1 MIEVNLLPK
10 ELRKPARKVN
20 IELPDV
26 KFVPIAIGLVALI
39 IFIQL
44 ALSFTVNAKRRRVVE
59 LEKKWSDL
67 RPKKEEVLV
76 IDRQVN
82 ALGDRLNSISD
93 IKKTSVSWARKLNA
107 LSDSLIPGMWL
118 TSLTV
123 EDDSGR
129 RYLSIRGNISS
140 FWKDETAMIG
150 KFMKTLKENRSFAK
164 DFEEIKL
171 DTIQQKT
178 VKDSEVMDFSI
189 KCYFE
194 KTG

>member
-10 ELRKPARKVN
+10 ELRKPARRVN

-44 ALSFTVNAKRRRVVE
+44 MLSIAVNTKRHRVVA
-59 LEKKWSDL
+59 LAKKWHDL
-67 RPKKEEVLV
+67 KPKKAEALLM
-76 IDRQVN
+76 DKQVN
-82 ALGDRLNSISD
+82 ALSDRLNSISD
-93 IKKTSVSWARKLNA
+93 IKETSVSWARKLNA
-107 LSDSLIPGMWL
+107 LSDSLIPGMWF
-118 TSLTV
+118 TSFTL

-129 RYLSIRGNISS
+129 RYLSIKGNISS

-150 KFMKTLKENRSFAK
+150 KFMKTLKENRNFAK

-178 VKDSEVMDFSI
+178 LKDAEVMDFSI
-189 KCYFE
+189 KCYFK

>member
-10 ELRKPARKVN
+10 ELRKPAKKAN

-44 ALSFTVNAKRRRVVE
+44 ALSITVNAKRHRVVE
-59 LEKKWSDL
+59 LAKKWHDL
-67 RPKKEEVLV
+67 RPKKDQALA

-82 ALGDRLNSISD
+82 ALSCRLNSISD
-93 IKKTSVSWARKLNA
+93 IKKTNVSWASKLNA
-107 LSDSLIPGMWL
+107 LSDSLIPGMWF
-118 TSLTV
+118 TSLTL
-123 EDDSGR
+123 EDDSGM
-129 RYLSIRGNISS
+129 RYLSIKGNISS

-150 KFMKTLKENRSFAK
+150 KFMKTLKENKDFAK

-178 VKDSEVMDFSI
+178 LKDAEVMDFSI

>member
-67 RPKKEEVLV
+67 RPKKEEVLA

-82 ALGDRLNSISD
+82 ALGDRLSSISD